1 MSISLAGSPWEIL
14 NEMIPT
20 QWEEAGKLT
29 FFGGQNA
36 PHHQNCQFILC
47 TGHEAALPLWCGN
60 KLLSFLCVKHVFS
73 HERHSHQPPLP
84 NQLKRSHPESF
95 LVQSGWDSHSRKH
108 TFPVVRRVQTEVK
121 MQVPGGARVSP
132 RSRSLHYKR
141 FLYRT
146 CARNN
151 IRCAGWNVGQ
161 LGPERVF
168 FPPLVMLRLTN
179 LRVHL
184 QCWEIIARVCSGN
197 SSESTLL
204 FFSLLLVQ
212 TPISHEIPSVCE

>member
-1 MSISLAGSPWEIL
+1 MSISLTGSPQR
-14 NEMIPT
+14 NP
-20 QWEEAGKLT
+20 QWNDPNAVRGSRQINY

-47 TGHEAALPLWCGN
+47 TGHEAALPLWCVN

-121 MQVPGGARVSP
+121 MRVPGGSRVSP

-141 FLYRT
+141 FLYRA
-146 CARNN
+146 CASNN
-151 IRCAGWNVGQ
+151 IRRAGWNVGQ

-168 FPPLVMLRLTN
+168 SPPRW
-179 LRVHL
+179 
-184 QCWEIIARVCSGN
+184 CCI
-197 SSESTLL
+197 
-204 FFSLLLVQ
+204 
-212 TPISHEIPSVCE
+212 